1 MSKYKIPF
9 KIVICLYFQTKSPVS
24 SMNPL
29 SQTFLI
35 YPQEK
40 LLKLPITLILMF
52 TSRSRQDAA
61 IELNIASI
69 YVITFKKL

>member
-1 MSKYKIPF
+1 
-9 KIVICLYFQTKSPVS
+9 
-24 SMNPL
+24 MNPL